1 MKLPDEV
8 INETNELLDELTK
21 ELTIEKRQ
29 PGDVSSYDLA
39 KTTGLTRERCNH
51 ILNEKADKGLLQK
64 VEVRSDTN
72 RPTFV
77 YRKVVK

>member
-21 ELTIEKRQ
+21 ELTSEKRQ
-29 PGDVSSYDLA
+29 PGDVSAYDLS
-39 KTTGLTRERCNH
+39 KTTGLTKKRCSD
-51 ILNEKADKGLLQK
+51 ILNQKAEKGLLQK
-64 VEVRSDTN
+64 VEVRAETN
-72 RPTFV
+72 QPTFV